1 MIDVSDGL
9 LADLGHIADES
20 GVGFALD
27 EVPVAPGATLDQAL
41 TGGDDYELL
50 FTAGSNARVPRSI
63 AGVPVH
69 RIGRMLRRQ
78 AGRPQMTLMKDGRRS
93 ELKPEGWQHF

>member
-1 MIDVSDGL
+1 VDAAL
-9 LADLGHIADES
+9 LPIGA
-20 GVGFALD
+20 
-27 EVPVAPGATLDQAL
+27 GATLEDAL
-41 TGGDDYELL
+41 HGGDDYELL
-50 FTAGSNARVPRSI
+50 FTADSGARVPRSI

-78 AGRPQMTLMKDGRRS
+78 AGRPQMTLIKDGRGR